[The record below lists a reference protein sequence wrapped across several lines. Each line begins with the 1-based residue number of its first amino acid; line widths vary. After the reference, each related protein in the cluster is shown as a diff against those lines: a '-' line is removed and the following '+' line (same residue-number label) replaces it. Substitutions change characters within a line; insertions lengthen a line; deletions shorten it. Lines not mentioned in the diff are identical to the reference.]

1 MKFIFSPFFGYI
13 IKFLHVACKITNPS
27 HDDIYLRIFVKI
39 FSEGRR
45 QDFSSDHKVFPNQPK
60 KFRMLQMTTSIWEFL
75 YIFSRKDVGKKKIHF
90 LHTSI
95 DVKLL
100 NFTLKDVSRMGQSVI
115 GTPPPPPRA
124 PPMCRPPSFLVKLK
138 WIQKVNPKVAS
149 NQLKIGQQVAH
160 G

>member
-75 YIFSRKDVGKKKIHF
+75 YIFSRKDVGRKKIHF

-115 GTPPPPPRA
+115 GSEKSEVKSKSSFKSAENRA
-124 PPMCRPPSFLVKLK
+124 ASSLGVGGHRYTRISCVSKLL
-138 WIQKVNPKVAS
+138 WV
-149 NQLKIGQQVAH
+149 
-160 G
+160 

>member
-13 IKFLHVACKITNPS
+13 IKFLHVAWKITNPS

-75 YIFSRKDVGKKKIHF
+75 YIFSRKDVGRKNFHF
-90 LHTSI
+90 LPTSI
-95 DVKLL
+95 DVKWF

-115 GTPPPPPRA
+115 GTS
-124 PPMCRPPSFLVKLK
+124 PPSPTNVSTPFLPGSEKK
-138 WIQKVNPKVAS
+138 RKPSQKVAS
-149 NQLKIGQQVAH
+149 IGLKIGQRVAH

>member
-75 YIFSRKDVGKKKIHF
+75 YIFSRKDVGRKNFHF
-90 LHTSI
+90 LPTTI
-95 DVKLL
+95 GVKSF
-100 NFTLKDVSRMGQSVI
+100 NFTMKDVSRRIQTII
-115 GTPPPPPRA
+115 GSIPHRGGLGWREPPQGVDPLPFWSSTPASDSA
-124 PPMCRPPSFLVKLK
+124 PLGVDYK
-138 WIQKVNPKVAS
+138 
-149 NQLKIGQQVAH
+149 
-160 G
+160 